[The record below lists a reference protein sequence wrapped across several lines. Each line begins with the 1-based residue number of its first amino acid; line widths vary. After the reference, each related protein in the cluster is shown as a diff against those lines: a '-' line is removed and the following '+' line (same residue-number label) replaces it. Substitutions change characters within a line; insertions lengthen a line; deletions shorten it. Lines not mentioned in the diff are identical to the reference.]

1 MAAFAV
7 VAERVVSKPI
17 PPPQVLRVRLGNSS
31 NFATTN
37 PLYGRGLAKSGE
49 LIMRP
54 IREAMEKNLLAIYKG
69 KVKLVLSELK
79 ESDAAVLGA
88 SALGWEAS

>member
-1 MAAFAV
+1 M
-7 VAERVVSKPI
+7 I
-17 PPPQVLRVRLGNSS
+17 VLFG
-31 NFATTN
+31 
-37 PLYGRGLAKSGE
+37 GLAKSGE

-88 SALGWEAS
+88 SALGWEARLIGIRYTKRKGLHCSPFLF